1 MLMVAKDMYGASV
14 EGSDGRAGTLYD
26 LLFDDRSWKLR
37 HLVVSMDRWFL
48 GRQVLLDPDMI
59 EWAAWPEQRLR
70 ARLTKEQVQHS
81 PGVDTDLPAA
91 RRASQAAAQVL
102 VWEAYWAN
110 VLDTPMEPP
119 GDPHL
124 RSTKMLS
131 GLHLHC
137 IDGQLGHVDDFLID
151 PQTWSVQ
158 DLVVDTRNWWPGKH
172 VLVEPTLIESISW
185 ADREIRLSL
194 RREEVEDR
202 PAYQHKTP
210 ADEPVAGGV

>member
-1 MLMVAKDMYGASV
+1 M
-14 EGSDGRAGTLYD
+14 RALLYD
-26 LLFDDRSWKLR
+26 LLFDDRTWKVR
-37 HLVVSMDRWFL
+37 HLVVSTERWFL
-48 GRQVLLDPDMI
+48 GRQVLLDPELI
-59 EWAAWPEQRLR
+59 EWADRPQRRLR
-70 ARLTKEQVQHS
+70 VRLTREQVRHS
-81 PGVDTDLPAA
+81 PNVETDLPAA

-151 PQTWSVQ
+151 PQTWSVR

-172 VLVEPTLIESISW
+172 VLLEPTLIETISW
-185 ADREIRLSL
+185 PDREIRLSL
-194 RREEVEDR
+194 RRDQVEHR
-202 PAYQHKTP
+202 PAYQHEAP
-210 ADEPVAGGV
+210 AKEPLAESV